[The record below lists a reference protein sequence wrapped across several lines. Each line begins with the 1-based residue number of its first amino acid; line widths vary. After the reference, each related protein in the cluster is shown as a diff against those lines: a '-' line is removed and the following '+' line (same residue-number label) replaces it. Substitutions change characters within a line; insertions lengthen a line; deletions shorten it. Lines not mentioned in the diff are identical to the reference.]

1 MLVLTITSFWQ
12 GLKCWD
18 HPDKNIT
25 FFMLYLIS
33 GRTSTRAMVRWLTF
47 HRRRLHQWGSWI
59 MDLHWSLR
67 RHQSRWSQTGQ
78 PGWTSWAS
86 TRSTSRTW
94 RTRKENR
101 YAASTSRDAARSR
114 QREED
119 VPDEATKWCYISAVA
134 SHSWSLWSYAAEITR
149 RLSAVPE
156 PDIFSETVADFT
168 TPIKRKN
175 H

>member
-1 MLVLTITSFWQ
+1 MKLMLVLTITSFWQ

-18 HPDKNIT
+18 HPTTNKNIT
-25 FFMLYLIS
+25 FFMLYLIL
-33 GRTSTRAMVRWLTF
+33 GRTNIRALERWPIFHTRRTHP
-47 HRRRLHQWGSWI
+47 HRVPRKHQGRR
-59 MDLHWSLR
+59 
-67 RHQSRWSQTGQ
+67 SQTDR
-78 PGWTSWAS
+78 PGWTPWAS

-94 RTRKENR
+94 RTQKENR
-101 YAASTSRDAARSR
+101 CAASFSRDAARSR

-119 VPDEATKWCYISAVA
+119 VPDEATKWCYISAEA
-134 SHSWSLWSYAAEITR
+134 SHNWSLWSYAAEITR
-149 RLSAVPE
+149 RLSALPE